1 MSKIFNMKSFF
12 VFLSKN
18 KYYTAIEVFGLSI
31 SLMFV
36 VFIAIYT
43 VQELSVDQFHSNA
56 DRIYIIGSEETPS
69 TGAAIA
75 YKLKDLYPEIEKVC
89 PIVLANK
96 KNDYSNVLAK
106 INDQNYAVN
115 AIFADSTFFD
125 IFSFKLLSGDP
136 KKVLR
141 SKNEIVISRSYALKV
156 FGTTDVLGKNVTLQ
170 DSVHLSVTGVVE
182 DLKNTS
188 LGKCDI
194 LLPWRLIKLFN
205 PSLAEDELS
214 NASGTVVFVLAHK
227 NADFQSN
234 SGDILKWFK
243 TFFWIYEDGGWQQ
256 VRIESLKDFYMTGW
270 GNSEILESGDRKF
283 ILILMSVG
291 ILILLF
297 AVLNY
302 INLSVAQAG
311 YRYKEMAMR
320 RLMGSE
326 RKDIFLMLITESTVM
341 VLLSFTISILL
352 VLILKSHAEN
362 LLGVRLD
369 TSFILS
375 PACLSFFL
383 VCVLM
388 TGFLSGWIPALI
400 VSNVKP
406 IEIVRGT
413 FRRHTKMI
421 FSKVFISF
429 QSLVTAIMLS
439 IVLIMILQI
448 NYLLNAPLGYHT
460 NNILEVKNNGIT
472 DIGLAES
479 FTQEIRNIPG
489 VKSAGMA
496 NGCPTSGSNNWTC
509 TYKLPSGESQKIS
522 FQVYRMDKECF
533 DMLGF
538 KLIKDNATGR
548 QGQFINQEAFK
559 QMNLSEDAYQFR
571 INDETD
577 IVIAGVISDFYEQN
591 RLGRYPPV
599 MFRFREP
606 GASVWSYLIEI
617 NGDPVSVRKEIEDK
631 YKELMGIDAESSF
644 LDEQIEAS
652 FQSQIRLIKIVS
664 VVTVIAILISLLGL
678 VAMSAYFIQQKER
691 EIAIRKVFGS
701 DNKLIFTKLIFTFL
715 KFTTG
720 AFLLSVPIV
729 LYIMSNWLSNYSYR
743 ISMKPWQFIVI
754 GLFCTLISLLAIAIQ
769 SWRASNEN
777 PVRFFKQ
784 E

>member
-12 VFLSKN
+12 IFLSKN
-18 KYYTAIEVFGLSI
+18 KYYTAIEIFGLSI

-43 VQELSVDQFHSNA
+43 VQELSVDKFHSKA

-75 YKLKDLYPEIEKVC
+75 YKLKDRYPEIENVC
-89 PIVLANK
+89 PIVSANR
-96 KNDYSNVLAK
+96 KNGYFNILAK
-106 INDQNYAVN
+106 IQDQNYAVN
-115 AIFADSTFFD
+115 AIFADSSFFD
-125 IFSFKLLSGDP
+125 IFSFKLLSGDL

-141 SKNEIVISRSYALKV
+141 SKNEVVISRSYALKV
-156 FGTTDVLGKNVTLQ
+156 FGTTDVLGKNITLQ
-170 DSVHLSVTGVVE
+170 DSVHLSVTGMVE
-182 DLKNTS
+182 DFKNTS
-188 LGKCDI
+188 LGECDI
-194 LLPWRLIKLFN
+194 LLPWRLVKLFN
-205 PSLAEDELS
+205 SSLAEDELS

-227 NADFQSN
+227 NVDFQGKA
-234 SGDILKWFK
+234 GDILKWFK

-270 GNSEILESGDRKF
+270 GNSETLESGDRKF
-283 ILILMSVG
+283 MLILMSIG
-291 ILILLF
+291 FLILLF

-326 RKDIFLMLITESTVM
+326 RKDIFLKLKTESIVM

-352 VLILKSHAEN
+352 VLILESHAEN
-362 LLGVRLD
+362 LLGIRLD
-369 TSFILS
+369 ISFIFS
-375 PACLSFFL
+375 PACLILFS
-383 VCVLM
+383 VCVLI

-400 VSNVKP
+400 ISNVKP

-421 FSKVFISF
+421 FSKLFISF

-448 NYLLNAPLGYHT
+448 NHLLNAPLGYHT

-479 FTQEIRNIPG
+479 FTEEVRKISG

-496 NGCPTSGSNNWTC
+496 NGCPTSGSDNWTC
-509 TYKLPSGESQKIS
+509 TYKSPSGDAQRIS
-522 FQVYRMDKECF
+522 FQVYSMDKECF

-538 KLIKDNATGR
+538 KLIKDNATGK
-548 QGQFINQEAFK
+548 QGRFINQEALK
-559 QMNLSEDAYQFR
+559 QMNLSEDVYQFR
-571 INDETD
+571 INGETD

-599 MFRFREP
+599 MFRFRRP
-606 GASVWSYLIEI
+606 GGSVWSYLIEI
-617 NGDPVSVRKEIEDK
+617 DGDPVSVRKEIGNK
-631 YKELMGIDAESSF
+631 YKELMGIDSESSF

-701 DNKLIFTKLIFTFL
+701 DNKQIFTKLIFTFL

-720 AFLLSVPIV
+720 AFILSVPIV
-729 LYIMSNWLSNYSYR
+729 LYVMSKWLSNYSYR

-754 GLFCTLISLLAIAIQ
+754 GLFCTLISLFAIVFQ